1 VPDDFVIARGRC
13 ALAMECDDEVGV
25 ARRSDERYSGQR
37 RICRKDE
44 TAEAVE
50 DQRVTSSGS

>member
-1 VPDDFVIARGRC
+1 
-13 ALAMECDDEVGV
+13 MECDDEVGV